1 MKIVALLLIAL
12 SSAFAQD
19 RVRKMYE
26 DQLKLVEDD
35 LLTLARAMPADKY
48 NFAPT
53 GGAFEGVRT
62 FGEQVRHAAT
72 MIYMT
77 AAIILQETSPYGP
90 GRNDNGPDGFKS
102 KEEIVKYL
110 ESSLAYAHKAIAT
123 LSEKNQL
130 DPLPTYFGPQP
141 RVEVAAGITFH
152 SFDHYGQMVI
162 YARMNGIVP
171 PASQPP
177 SAKSPK

>member
-1 MKIVALLLIAL
+1 
-12 SSAFAQD
+12 
-19 RVRKMYE
+19 
-26 DQLKLVEDD
+26 
-35 LLTLARAMPADKY
+35 
-48 NFAPT
+48 
-53 GGAFEGVRT
+53 
-62 FGEQVRHAAT
+62 

-77 AAIILQETSPYGP
+77 AAIVLQETSPYGP
-90 GRNDNGPDGFKS
+90 GRNDNGPDGLKS

-123 LSEKNQL
+123 LNEKNQL

-171 PASQPP
+171 PASQPAP
-177 SAKSPK
+177 SASKK